1 MDDSAVTVREAL
13 AQAASELS
21 AAGVDT
27 PSVDAE
33 WLLAH
38 VLDRTRTQLE
48 LERTRVLTDD
58 ERRSYADFVERRA
71 RREPLAYVLGEWGF
85 RGLTLSVDARVLVPR
100 PETEVVV
107 ERCLELVDPIAEPR
121 VLDVGVGS
129 GAIALAIAI
138 EHRGAHVVGVDSSEG
153 ALALAEENRARSGMD
168 GRVRLVHG
176 DLLAGQSGP
185 FDLVVSNPPYV
196 VAEEWD
202 RLQPEIRLYEP
213 RTAVVGSDV
222 AETIARE
229 AQPVLGRGGWLVLE
243 AGDRQARELAETLRA
258 LGYEDV
264 TISRDLAGRERV
276 VEGRRP

>member
-1 MDDSAVTVREAL
+1 MTVREAL

-38 VLDRTRTQLE
+38 MLGRSRSELE
-48 LERTRVLTDD
+48 LQRAQVLSAD
-58 ERRSYADFVERRA
+58 ERRSFAELVERRS

-85 RGLTLSVDARVLVPR
+85 RGLTLTVDARVLVPR

-107 ERCLELVDPIAEPR
+107 ERALELVDPIAEPR

-129 GAIALAIAI
+129 GAIALAIAV
-138 EHRGAHVVGVDSSEG
+138 EHPGAHVVGIDSSEG
-153 ALALAEENRARSGMD
+153 ALALAEENRKRTGVD
-168 GRVRLVHG
+168 GRVRFLHG

-185 FDLVVSNPPYV
+185 FDLVVSNPPYIR
-196 VAEEWD
+196 AEDWD

-213 RTAVVGSDV
+213 RSAVVGSDI

-229 AQPVLGRGGWLVLE
+229 AQPLLGRGGWLVLE
-243 AGDRQARELAETLRA
+243 AGDGQARGLAETFAA

-264 TISRDLAGRERV
+264 TITRDLAERERV

>member
-1 MDDSAVTVREAL
+1 VTVREAL
-13 AQAASELS
+13 AQAASALS

-38 VLDRTRTQLE
+38 VLGRSRSELE
-48 LERTRVLTDD
+48 LQRAQVLSAD
-58 ERRSYADFVERRA
+58 ERRSFGELVERRA

-85 RGLTLSVDARVLVPR
+85 RGLTLTVDARVLVPR

-107 ERCLELVDPIAEPR
+107 QRALELVDPIAEPR

-129 GAIALAIAI
+129 GAIALAIAV
-138 EHRGAHVVGVDSSEG
+138 EHPGAHVVGIDSSEG
-153 ALALAEENRARSGMD
+153 ALALAEENRKRTGVD
-168 GRVRLVHG
+168 GSVRLVHG

-196 VAEEWD
+196 RAEDWD

-213 RTAVVGSDV
+213 RSAVVGSDI

-243 AGDRQARELAETLRA
+243 AGDGQARGLAETLA
-258 LGYEDV
+258 GLGYEDV
-264 TISRDLAGRERV
+264 TITRDLAERERV

>member
-1 MDDSAVTVREAL
+1 VTVREAL

-38 VLDRTRTQLE
+38 VLGRSRSELE
-48 LERTRVLTDD
+48 LERARELTTD
-58 ERRSYADFVERRA
+58 ERRSFADVVERRA

-107 ERCLELVDPIAEPR
+107 ERALVLVDPIAEPR

-129 GAIALAIAI
+129 GAIALAIAA
-138 EHRGAHVVGVDSSEG
+138 EHPGAQVVGIDSSEG
-153 ALALAEENRARSGMD
+153 ALALAAENRERAGVD
-168 GRVRLVHG
+168 GRVRLLHG

-196 VAEEWD
+196 PAEDWD

-213 RTAVVGSDV
+213 RTALVGSDV

-243 AGDRQARELAETLRA
+243 AGDGQARGLAETLEE

-264 TISRDLAGRERV
+264 TITRDLAGRERV

>member
-1 MDDSAVTVREAL
+1 
-13 AQAASELS
+13 
-21 AAGVDT
+21 
-27 PSVDAE
+27 
-33 WLLAH
+33 
-38 VLDRTRTQLE
+38 VLGRTRTELE
-48 LERTRVLTDD
+48 LERTRVLSTD
-58 ERRSYADFVERRA
+58 ERRSFADFVQRRG

-107 ERCLELVDPIAEPR
+107 ERALELVDPIAEPR

-129 GAIALAIAI
+129 GAIALAIAV
-138 EHRGAHVVGVDSSEG
+138 EHPGAHVIGIDSSEG
-153 ALALAEENRARSGMD
+153 ALALAEENRERAGVD
-168 GRVRLVHG
+168 GRVRLLHG

-196 VAEEWD
+196 PAEDWD

-213 RTAVVGSDV
+213 RTALVGSDV

-243 AGDRQARELAETLRA
+243 AGDGQTRGLAETLEE

-264 TISRDLAGRERV
+264 TITRDLAGRERV

>member
-1 MDDSAVTVREAL
+1 MTVADAL
-13 AQAASELS
+13 AQAASKLG
-21 AAGVDT
+21 AAAVDT

-38 VLDRTRTQLE
+38 ALGCTRTDLQLQRTRALSP
-48 LERTRVLTDD
+48 D
-58 ERRSYADFVERRA
+58 EQRAFAAAVERRA

-85 RGLTLSVDARVLVPR
+85 RGLTLGVDARVLVPR

-107 ERCLELVDPIAEPR
+107 ERCLALIDSLAHPR

-129 GAIALAIAI
+129 GAIALSIAV
-138 EHRGAHVVGVDSSEG
+138 EHTGARVVGVDSSDA
-153 ALALAEENRARSGMD
+153 ALDLAEQNRERIGVD

-176 DLLAGQSGP
+176 DLLAGQHGP

-196 VAEEWD
+196 HAEDWE

-213 RTAVVGSDV
+213 RAALVGSEV
-222 AETIARE
+222 AETIARD
-229 AQPVLGRGGWLVLE
+229 AQPALGPGGWLVLE
-243 AGDRQARELAETLRA
+243 AGDGQAVGLAEVLQE

-264 TISRDLAGRERV
+264 TITRDLGGRHRV
-276 VEGRRP
+276 VEGRR